1 MQSNE
6 KDSGGT
12 LRTYL
17 APRYEIC
24 PPSAHVSRNL
34 PSDCRVLQVPIVKF
48 VDTHARIDIDL
59 SFNQTNALEVVTLV
73 QRYIREFPALRPL
86 VMVLKTLFQQKK
98 LSNPAEGGLGSY
110 SIVAPHLFRMFD

>member
-6 KDSGGT
+6 KDSAVI
-12 LRTYL
+12 LHIYL

-34 PSDCRVLQVPIVKF
+34 PSDCRLLQVPIVKF

-73 QRYIREFPALRPL
+73 QRYLREFPALRPL
-86 VMVLKTLFQQKK
+86 VMVLKTLFQQNK

-110 SIVAPHLFRMFD
+110 SIVASHLFRMFD